1 MTKKYLRERN
11 EKWKNDGFYRFEIE
25 QNAYFFFDDCIRN
38 AQRWNEIHRDG
49 CARHT
54 PVVNTLRIHVSTHY
68 VANHNGILA
77 DSTIDHDFT
86 IIGEHV
92 RFASARAR
100 PTSVAQTRKRIV
112 KSSYLLQHRDT
123 ACGKR
128 RMRMRLVYTYE
139 EVGVYVMIVCT
150 RARTAWMNVAR
161 KSLREICYFR
171 RDCVLSTCLYTGC
184 HWISGL
190 KFASVFSLRESNES
204 RMCVIGT

>member
-1 MTKKYLRERN
+1 M
-11 EKWKNDGFYRFEIE
+11 EKWWILSLRNRTKRL
-25 QNAYFFFDDCIRN
+25 FFWRLHP
-38 AQRWNEIHRDG
+38 QRTTWSEIHRDG
-49 CARHT
+49 CTRHR
-54 PVVNTLRIHVSTHY
+54 LSIHYVHTYMHY
-68 VANHNGILA
+68 VANRNGILA
-77 DSTIDHDFT
+77 NSTMISRLSANTSDS
-86 IIGEHV
+86 
-92 RFASARAR
+92 RA

-190 KFASVFSLRESNES
+190 KFASVFFTQIERP
-204 RMCVIGT
+204 RIIGTFSINCALINYLDDMPSQ